1 MYFRN
6 LTFFRFPSAT
16 ADSIREAAARDPR
29 HDAQA
34 MPDQYSLQALLSELA
49 AKPCGSM
56 ELSSR
61 GWVSPFGGDADA
73 MFQQIGD
80 CILLTLGGE
89 DKILPGSAVKAAV
102 QKRIAEIEQREGR
115 KLGGRARKALRDDIV
130 HDLLPRALVK
140 PFRITG
146 YIDLQE
152 CFLAV
157 DTGSRKAGEGFVSH
171 LRHTLGSFP
180 ALPLNA
186 EAPPRAILTEWL
198 TTGELPQG
206 NFGPGSLYLDDSA
219 TLQDGRDDGGV
230 VKLDRLE
237 LGAEE
242 IRQHIET
249 GMQCTRLGLTLGDTL
264 DDRLSFT
271 FDEDLV
277 VRKLKFLDAALESLD
292 TGDRDDFRAELDARF
307 ALMSGEVRQLF
318 RTLAGPFKFSTAE
331 G

>member
-16 ADSIREAAARDPR
+16 ADVLRSC
-29 HDAQA
+29 
-34 MPDQYSLQALLSELA
+34 SLDGSLTASLVALASA
-49 AKPCGSM
+49 PCGAM

-61 GWVSPFGGDADA
+61 GWVSPFGGGAEA

-146 YIDLQE
+146 YIDLRE
-152 CFLAV
+152 CFLVV
-157 DTGSRKAGEGFVSH
+157 DTSSRKAGEGFVSH

-180 ALPLNA
+180 ALSLNA

-198 TTGELPQG
+198 TSGELPQG

-219 TLQDGRDDGGV
+219 TLQDGRDGGGL

-249 GMQCTRLGLTLGDTL
+249 GMQCTRLGLTLGD
-264 DDRLSFT
+264 RLSFT

-292 TGDRDDFRAELDARF
+292 TGDREDIRAELDARF